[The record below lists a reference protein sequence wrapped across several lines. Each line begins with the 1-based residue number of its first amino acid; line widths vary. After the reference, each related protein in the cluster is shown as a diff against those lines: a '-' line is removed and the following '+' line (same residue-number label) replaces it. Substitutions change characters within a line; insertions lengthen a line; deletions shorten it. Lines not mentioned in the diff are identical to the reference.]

1 MPKRVTMGFLEKIEI
16 LVNRLLI
23 LLGDLIFRILLKLTP
38 LKIQLF
44 LKKLRVQFHL
54 LIHWFKKLP
63 SRIIKNAPL
72 FINKI
77 KQALVAYDVKGKL
90 QQTYQNALASQ
101 GANKVAAKTSKV
113 KLVFLAPFLI
123 FGEWLKGL
131 TSFQA
136 TSLMVLT
143 AVSLLAAINIGF
155 SGHRILSHQNHANR
169 GPASVED
176 EVVYERPAYYKKETR
191 HLELNNVRLPI
202 FFANTNELS
211 AVDVDFIATLSNRQ
225 SRMQLYKL
233 ELQLRDH
240 LILNVEPMV
249 ASFPIEEEG
258 KEILR
263 QKLLSELNDFL
274 KSHKID
280 GQVQEIKITY
290 VLAN

>member
-1 MPKRVTMGFLEKIEI
+1 MGFLEKIEI

-72 FINKI
+72 LINKI

-101 GANKVAAKTSKV
+101 GASKVAAKTSKA
-113 KLVFLAPFLI
+113 KIIFLAPFLI

-155 SGHRILSHQNHANR
+155 SGHRILSHQNQANR

-176 EVVYERPAYYKKETR
+176 EVLYERPAYYKKEAR

-274 KSHKID
+274 KFHNIE